1 MMNELMGKLAE
12 LLPAGSPFPDLLVAA
27 PEIVL
32 ATGAMLLLLIGVFRE
47 KGGTRFI
54 AWASVLL
61 LAVVGLFVLSPAGES
76 AVAFGGTF
84 VVDRFSSYVKIILL
98 TGSAIAIVI
107 SLGFIR
113 AERIERFEFPLL
125 IVFATLGMM
134 IMVSA
139 NDLVTL
145 YLGVELQSLPI
156 YVLAA
161 FNRDSLRS
169 SEAGLKYFVLG
180 ALSSGLLL
188 YGASLIYGFSGTTSF
203 PLISEVLQGEGAKIG
218 LTFGL
223 VFLAA
228 SLAFKVSAVP
238 FHMWTPD
245 VYEGAPTPVTAFMGL
260 APKAAALALFA
271 RAMIEPFGPITVQW
285 QQVLVFISVASM
297 VLGAFAAI
305 GQNNVKRLMAYS
317 TIGHMGYALAAL
329 AAGTPEGVQGLL
341 IYIAIYLAMTAGTF
355 VCILSM
361 RRSEGM
367 VESIDDLAG
376 LSRNQPLMAAALATF
391 MFSLAGVPPLA
402 GFFGKWYVFAAA
414 IHAKLYWL
422 AIVGVLSSVVSAYY
436 YLRIVKVMYFD
447 EPAQP
452 FEQPMGRSMALVL
465 AGTAL
470 FVLFFCVYPGPLV
483 ASAETAASA
492 LFH

>member
-1 MMNELMGKLAE
+1 MNEQLGWLAAK
-12 LLPAGSPFPDLLVAA
+12 LPADYPFPDLMAMA

-32 ATGAMLLLLIGVFRE
+32 AVGAMLLLLLGVFRE
-47 KGGTRFI
+47 KKSTPAV
-54 AWASVLL
+54 AWAGVIL
-61 LAVVGLFVLSPAGES
+61 LALVGLLVLYPAAEKS
-76 AVAFGGTF
+76 IAFGGSF
-84 VVDRFSSYVKIILL
+84 VVDRFASFVKLVLL
-98 TGSAIAIVI
+98 IGSALAIVM
-107 SLGFIR
+107 SLRFIR

-125 IVFATLGMM
+125 ILFATLGMM

-188 YGASLIYGFSGTTSF
+188 YGASLVYGFTGTTSF
-203 PLISEVLQGEGAKIG
+203 ALINEVLQGEGAKIG

-271 RAMIEPFGPITVQW
+271 RVMIGAFGPVTVQW
-285 QQVLVFISVASM
+285 QQILVFISVASM

-305 GQNNVKRLMAYS
+305 GQSNVKRLMAYS

-329 AAGTPEGVQGLL
+329 AAGTPQGVQGLL
-341 IYIAIYLAMTAGTF
+341 IYIAIYIPMTAGTF

-367 VESIDDLAG
+367 VESIEDLAG
-376 LSRNQPLMAAALATF
+376 LSRNQPLMAAALAVF

-402 GFFGKWYVFAAA
+402 GFFGKWYVFTAA
-414 IHAKLYWL
+414 IQANLYWL
-422 AIVGVLSSVVSAYY
+422 AIIGVLSSVVAAYY

-452 FEQPMGRSMALVL
+452 FERPIGRSMALIL
-465 AGTAL
+465 TGSAL
-470 FVLFFCVYPGPLV
+470 FIVFFGVYPGPLI

>member
-1 MMNELMGKLAE
+1 
-12 LLPAGSPFPDLLVAA
+12 
-27 PEIVL
+27 
-32 ATGAMLLLLIGVFRE
+32 
-47 KGGTRFI
+47 
-54 AWASVLL
+54 
-61 LAVVGLFVLSPAGES
+61 
-76 AVAFGGTF
+76 
-84 VVDRFSSYVKIILL
+84 
-98 TGSAIAIVI
+98 
-107 SLGFIR
+107 
-113 AERIERFEFPLL
+113 
-125 IVFATLGMM
+125 
-134 IMVSA
+134 
-139 NDLVTL
+139 
-145 YLGVELQSLPI
+145 
-156 YVLAA
+156 
-161 FNRDSLRS
+161 LRS

-188 YGASLIYGFSGTTSF
+188 YGASLIYGFAGTTSF
-203 PLISEVLQGEGAKIG
+203 PLIAEILQDPQSHSIG

-271 RAMIEPFGPITVQW
+271 RAMIAPFGPVDGAHPFALQW
-285 QQVLVFISVASM
+285 QQILVFISVASM

-305 GQNNVKRLMAYS
+305 GQNNLKRLMAYS

-329 AAGTPEGVQGLL
+329 SAGTPQGVQGLL
-341 IYIAIYLAMTAGTF
+341 IYVAIYIPMTAGTF

-367 VESIDDLAG
+367 VEGIDDLAG
-376 LSRNQPLMAAALATF
+376 LSRTQPLMAAALAVF

-402 GFFGKWYVFAAA
+402 GFFGKWYVFLAAVQ
-414 IHAKLYWL
+414 AKLYWV
-422 AIVGVLSSVVSAYY
+422 AIVGVLSSVVAAYY

-447 EPAQP
+447 EPAP
-452 FEQPMGRSMALVL
+452 AFERPMGRAMALVL
-465 AGTAL
+465 TFATL
-470 FVLFFCVYPGPLV
+470 FIVFFGIYPGPLV
-483 ASAETAASA
+483 ASAETAAAA

>member
-1 MMNELMGKLAE
+1 MNEQLGKLAE
-12 LLPAGSPFPDLLVAA
+12 QLPADYPFPDLMVAA
-27 PEIVL
+27 PEIAL
-32 ATGAMLLLLIGVFRE
+32 AAGAMVLLLLGVFLP
-47 KGGTRFI
+47 KSTRLV
-54 AWASVLL
+54 AWLTVAL
-61 LAVVGLFVLSPAGES
+61 LAGVGALVLYPAAEN

-84 VVDRFSSYVKIILL
+84 VVDRFASFVKLLLLAGTALAIIM
-98 TGSAIAIVI
+98 

-125 IVFATLGMM
+125 IAFATLGMM

-203 PLISEVLQGEGAKIG
+203 PLISEVLQSEGSKIG

-305 GQNNVKRLMAYS
+305 GQNNIKRLMAYS

-329 AAGTPEGVQGLL
+329 AAGTPQGVQGLL
-341 IYIAIYLAMTAGTF
+341 IYTAIYIAMTAGTF
-355 VCILSM
+355 ACILSM

-367 VESIDDLAG
+367 VESIDDLSG
-376 LSRNQPLMAAALATF
+376 LSRNQPLMAAALAIF

-402 GFFGKWYVFAAA
+402 GFFGKWYVFLAAVQ
-414 IHAKLYWL
+414 AKLYWV
-422 AIVGVLSSVVSAYY
+422 AIIGVLSSVVAAYY

-447 EPAQP
+447 EPAP
-452 FEQPMGRSMALVL
+452 AFERPMGRSMALIL

-470 FVLFFCVYPGPLV
+470 FVMLFGIFPGPLV